1 MTDKTKSN
9 VYSLNDYRKQ
19 TEIINRD
26 ELFSQADMIDLMLN
40 EIGIEIEIISVR
52 YDQLIVDAQ
61 ILMDRKETL
70 E

>member
-1 MTDKTKSN
+1 VTDKTKSN

-19 TEIINRD
+19 TETINRD

-70 E
+70 K

>member
-19 TEIINRD
+19 TETINRD

-70 E
+70 K